1 MTSPHAHR
9 QHAGIIQRFVLFLRR
24 LHLKCSFKER
34 GSISPSRV
42 FRSAPQIQLAASLR
56 VVYEF
61 NSFPVGLRLAQARFN
76 LFSRFHPIT
85 LIYLGARLLEDFS
98 RKNYEKKT
106 DALGATKSW
115 RRGTTKWTFRSTQ
128 LCHQEVARRNRE

>member
-85 LIYLGARLLEDFS
+85 LIHLGVRLLEDFS
-98 RKNYEKKT
+98 RKYYEKKQMRQERQ
-106 DALGATKSW
+106 SW
-115 RRGTTKWTFRSTQ
+115 RRGTAKWTFRSTQ
-128 LCHQEVARRNRE
+128 LCHREVARRNRE